1 MSLKGEVRGY
11 LLGNKIGSSS
21 LIITRI
27 SVIGLCSGF
36 RGRMRRLLIS
46 DLWQESLLRFGG
58 LLVVFVA
65 VVVVLLL
72 LFLSTSVE
80 GGGWHK
86 LQSSCRGDQ
95 AAA

>member
-1 MSLKGEVRGY
+1 
-11 LLGNKIGSSS
+11 
-21 LIITRI
+21 
-27 SVIGLCSGF
+27 
-36 RGRMRRLLIS
+36 MRRLLIS

-65 VVVVLLL
+65 VVVVVVLLL